1 MAVYKVIQDIE
12 AEDKLLGPLT
22 LKGLIYAGIAAIL
35 GFLNFKLLVAGIPV
49 FIKLPIVIVFAL
61 PMALFVVL
69 ASPLGRDQPTEVW
82 LLARI
87 KYILKPRQ
95 RIWNQSGLSQL
106 VTITVP
112 KKIDQMLTK
121 GYSQLEVQSRLKAL
135 ATTLDSRGW
144 VVKNVN
150 VNLNTNPDYL
160 ASIEESSDRLVTASS
175 VAAEQ
180 PVLDIHASDDMLD
193 EQNNPTAQK
202 FDSMMLAAEQRRK
215 EELAKKLEQTREMA
229 IAGGPGA
236 ILAEQTALKPT
247 ARAADK
253 QSGDV
258 ATPMPPPEPLA
269 VMGTT
274 IIAPGKVISLNHSE
288 QPEQTTTDEQ
298 ILLDKIHQQQ
308 RVFKELSEHHPA
320 ITTAHGEKVI
330 IPPESMTTGAQTDKL
345 ELAQS
350 GNDLSVSTLSTL
362 ANRPATS

>member
-35 GFLNFKLLVAGIPV
+35 GFLNFKLLVAGIPA
-49 FIKLPIVIVFAL
+49 FIKLPVVIVFAL
-61 PMALFVVL
+61 PMALFAVL

-87 KYILKPRQ
+87 KYMLKPRE
-95 RIWNQSGLSQL
+95 RVWNQSGLSHL

-112 KKIDQMLTK
+112 KKIDEMLTK

-150 VNLNTNPDYL
+150 VNLNNTPDYL
-160 ASIEESSDRLVTASS
+160 TAVESSSDRLVAASS

-202 FDSMMLAAEQRRK
+202 FGSMMAEAEARRK
-215 EELAKKLEQTREMA
+215 TELAKKLDETRA
-229 IAGGPGA
+229 AALAGGPGA
-236 ILAEQTALKPT
+236 ILPQTKEKTLLQQPAAEQKTAQIEP
-247 ARAADK
+247 A
-253 QSGDV
+253 
-258 ATPMPPPEPLA
+258 PEPLA

-274 IIAPGKVISLNHSE
+274 IIAPGKVISVNHDQNE
-288 QPEQTTTDEQ
+288 ATQTTTDEQ
-298 ILLDKIHQQQ
+298 ILLDRIHQQQ
-308 RVFKELSEHHPA
+308 RVFKELSEHRPA
-320 ITTAHGEKVI
+320 ITTVHGEKVI

-350 GNDLSVSTLSTL
+350 GNDFSVSTLSAL
-362 ANRPATS
+362 ANRGSA